1 MTNSEI
7 LRSLSASTSELG
19 VGGPVLVATLR
30 KLAALFART
39 SFCGTSGGGEGGAD
53 GTIDTRPAMSETRC
67 CDDLRRGRAWPPN
80 RGEVGVRDSGGRP
93 TLGDSGPGEA
103 VREIGSGE
111 DERDAFGE
119 SDSGDDEAK

>member
-1 MTNSEI
+1 M
-7 LRSLSASTSELG
+7 LRSLRASTSELG

-39 SFCGTSGGGEGGAD
+39 SFCGTSGGGDGGAD

-67 CDDLRRGRAWPPN
+67 CEDLRRGRAGPPN
-80 RGEVGVRDSGGRP
+80 RGDVGVRESGGRP
-93 TLGDSGPGEA
+93 APGDSGPGEA
-103 VREIGSGE
+103 VRDTASGE
-111 DERDAFGE
+111 DGREGFGE